1 MKHCALCLL
10 RLGGAVGLRLYSYTE
25 ASVCVKVLEVG
36 CSFTYGLS
44 VLWPNFLYRSVKGKS
59 HLPQLLSF

>member
-25 ASVCVKVLEVG
+25 SSVCVKGLEVG
-36 CSFTYGLS
+36 CSHYVYIYVQYFHLMAQLFTQVS
-44 VLWPNFLYRSVKGKS
+44 ER
-59 HLPQLLSF
+59 